1 MKTILVTGGSGL
13 VGRRLTEMLM
23 ERGYRVLWLSRERN
37 LQSDPPRYRWDY
49 RNGTIDREAV
59 EQADVIIHLAGA
71 NLGEGRWSEARKEE
85 IVASRV
91 DTAALL
97 FDMLQ
102 ESDHRIE
109 AFISASA
116 IGYYG
121 SAVIDKVF
129 TEEEQPIEQDF
140 LSDTCHQWEEAA
152 FRFNTLPE
160 VRTVALRTGFVVD
173 RDSDAFRKMV
183 LPTRLGVGSP
193 LGSGRQYLSW
203 IHLEDLCRLYIRAIE
218 EPTMEGVYNA
228 VAPEQ
233 ITNAG
238 FMRTLAK
245 EMRRPFFFPAV
256 PAFVMRL
263 VMGEAADLVLG
274 GSSISAQKILDSGFR
289 FRYEHADQAIRASLR
304 DAALRDHLT

>member
-13 VGRRLTEMLM
+13 IGRRLTKMLR
-23 ERGYRVLWLSRERN
+23 EHGYRLIWLSRERDPER
-37 LQSDPPRYRWDY
+37 DPPRYSWDY
-49 RNGTIDREAV
+49 RTGKIDRVAV

-71 NLGEGRWSEARKEE
+71 NLGEGRWSEARKNE
-85 IVASRV
+85 IVSSRV

-97 FDMLQ
+97 FDTLQ
-102 ESDHRIE
+102 ESEHRIE

-121 SAVIDKVF
+121 AAVTDKIF
-129 TEEEQPIEQDF
+129 TEEAQPSDPDF
-140 LSDTCHQWEEAA
+140 LSDTCRRWEEAA
-152 FRFNTLPE
+152 FRFNTLPR

-173 RDSDAFRKMV
+173 RDSDAFKKMM

-203 IHLEDLCRLYIRAIE
+203 IHLEDLCRLYIRAVE
-218 EPTMEGVYNA
+218 EATMEGVYNA

-233 ITNAG
+233 LTNAD
-238 FMRTLAK
+238 FMRTLSK

-274 GSSISAQKILDSGFR
+274 GSSISAQKILESGFR
-289 FRYEHADQAIRASLR
+289 FSYEHAEEAIRASLR
-304 DAALRDHLT
+304 DADREV

>member
-1 MKTILVTGGSGL
+1 MMKTILVTGGSGL
-13 VGRRLTEMLM
+13 VGRRLTEMLR
-23 ERGYRVLWLSRERN
+23 EQGYRVLWLSRERN
-37 LQSDPPRYRWDY
+37 LESDPPRYGWDY
-49 RNGTIDREAV
+49 RNRTIDREAL
-59 EQADVIIHLAGA
+59 EQANVIIHLAGA
-71 NLGEGRWSEARKEE
+71 NLGEGYRSEKRKKE

-91 DTAALL
+91 ETAGLL
-97 FDMLQ
+97 FDTLQ
-102 ESDHRIE
+102 EIGHRIE

-121 SAVIDKVF
+121 SSVTDKVF
-129 TEEEQPIEQDF
+129 TEEEQVNDHDF
-140 LSDTCHQWEEAA
+140 LRDTCLKWEEAA
-152 FRFNTLPE
+152 FRFTALPGT
-160 VRTVALRTGFVVD
+160 RTVALRTGFVVD
-173 RDSDAFRKMV
+173 HSSDAFRKMM

-193 LGSGRQYLSW
+193 LGSGKQYLSW
-203 IHLEDLCRLYIRAIE
+203 IHLEDLCRLYIRAVE

-245 EMRRPFFFPAV
+245 EMHRPFFFPAV

-274 GSSISAQKILDSGFR
+274 GSRISAQKILDAGFR
-289 FRYEHADQAIRASLR
+289 FRYKRAEEAIRASLL
-304 DAALRDHLT
+304 DADS

>member
-13 VGRRLTEMLM
+13 VGRRLTKMLM
-23 ERGYRVLWLSRERN
+23 ERGYKVLWLSRESDPE
-37 LQSDPPRYRWDY
+37 SDPPRYSWDY
-49 RNGTIDREAV
+49 RNRKIDREAV

-71 NLGEGRWSEARKEE
+71 NLGEGRWSEDRKKE

-91 DTAALL
+91 DTAGLL
-97 FDMLQ
+97 FDTLQ
-102 ESDHRIE
+102 ESEHQIE

-121 SAVIDKVF
+121 AAVTDNVF
-129 TEEEQPIEQDF
+129 TEEEQPREHDF
-140 LSDTCHQWEEAA
+140 LSDTCRQWEEAA
-152 FRFNTLPE
+152 FRFNTLPG

-173 RDSDAFRKMV
+173 RDSDAFKKMV

-203 IHLEDLCRLYIRAIE
+203 IHLEDLCRLYIRAVE
-218 EPTMEGVYNA
+218 EATMEGVYNA
-228 VAPEQ
+228 VAPEE
-233 ITNAG
+233 ITNAD
-238 FMRTLAK
+238 FMHTLAK
-245 EMRRPFFFPAV
+245 EMHRPFFFPAV
-256 PAFVMRL
+256 PSFVMRL

-289 FRYEHADQAIRASLR
+289 FRYEHAEEAIRASLR
-304 DAALRDHLT
+304 NTDR